1 MKRAIKHLEKIQV
14 DQENATKKR
23 INELEAQIE
32 GTQGK
37 CYFKIGDRVRIKKAR
52 HKKKIHMPY
61 GAETYKVKKILTFAN
76 SLLLEGKERSETVR
90 KYRVRVHM
98 RFVKKLGD
106 GRLFE
111 ENAREEMNTSM
122 QDKVQAGESTKEE
135 EEEKEENVRTSLN
148 RDLELR
154 VETNVNEVDSLIDS
168 PRAPGSGYE
177 LRKRGRVD
185 YKQ

>member
-1 MKRAIKHLEKIQV
+1 
-14 DQENATKKR
+14 
-23 INELEAQIE
+23 
-32 GTQGK
+32 
-37 CYFKIGDRVRIKKAR
+37 
-52 HKKKIHMPY
+52 MPY